1 MKDIIKRL
9 EQEGINFTI
18 NNTPSKEE
26 LERIHNTILSREI
39 KIKEMVAEYKLKGK
53 TGV

>member
-9 EQEGINFTI
+9 EQYGINFTV
-18 NNTPSKEE
+18 NNTPSKKE
-26 LERIHNTILSREI
+26 LERINNLILSREL